1 MKRANEL
8 LNQSSKVDP
17 HKVIN
22 TWRDF
27 TKRKSPDNLSNPLSP
42 ASSSNSP
49 KTGILN
55 NGWTNGSPTNES
67 FIKKP
72 FRLEALP
79 NIVKNRKQRLNTLE
93 LL

>member
-49 KTGILN
+49 KASIMN
-55 NGWTNGSPTNES
+55 NVWTNGSPTNEP